1 MIVTSFACYG
11 TLIALNFLFEIKVKY
26 EPVFLFLTMV
36 IGLSSLIGF
45 RHQRAF
51 IEVDRLSKE
60 LLRFDEFKDDF
71 LVKSSHELRTPL
83 HGIINLSKSLMEGNK
98 GALKKNNKKSLF

>member
-71 LVKSSHELRTPL
+71 
-83 HGIINLSKSLMEGNK
+83 
-98 GALKKNNKKSLF
+98 